1 MVGTSKCS
9 YPSRHK
15 YDTCIHA
22 LIYSGQVRQLFSYL
36 VVAMNTVRG
45 AFKKF
50 PDVEKVQVKYV
61 HFKYKIN
68 NVSKIPTFGEFCLYN
83 LKNLSRI
90 EC

>member
-1 MVGTSKCS
+1 M
-9 YPSRHK
+9 
-15 YDTCIHA
+15 I
-22 LIYSGQVRQLFSYL
+22 
-36 VVAMNTVRG
+36 RG

-50 PDVEKVQVKYV
+50 LDVEKVQVKYV
-61 HFKYKIN
+61 HFKYKSN